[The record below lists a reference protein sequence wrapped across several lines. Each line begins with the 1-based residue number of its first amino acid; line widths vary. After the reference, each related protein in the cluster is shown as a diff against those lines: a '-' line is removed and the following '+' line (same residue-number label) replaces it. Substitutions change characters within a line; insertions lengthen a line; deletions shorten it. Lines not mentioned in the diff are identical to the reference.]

1 MDRVLPTNRVKS
13 DVDAFTASP
22 RATTIS
28 ADSTVDGGKLVDE
41 ARKTGKPLTAMVR
54 GRIEHMILSGALK
67 GGERLNENA
76 LATEL
81 NVSRGPI
88 REATRSLAE
97 AGLVTIMRNR
107 GAFVREISLE
117 DVLHVYDIRAGLAS
131 VAGRLAALRA
141 TPDGVAELQT
151 LWDEMEVA
159 RAQRDSDTYYEINRR
174 FHARIVEMTGNPRL
188 IDFHETTEREVFLF
202 LRRGVTGPSRIDT
215 SNRQHKEMLDAIAA
229 GDEQAAAQAFERHV
243 VAGKQRMLDTL
254 VSPTGG

>member
-1 MDRVLPTNRVKS
+1 M
-13 DVDAFTASP
+13 
-22 RATTIS
+22 
-28 ADSTVDGGKLVDE
+28 DE
-41 ARKTGKPLTAMVR
+41 AKKTGQPLMAMVR
-54 GRIEHMILSGALK
+54 DRIEHMILSGELK
-67 GGERLNENA
+67 AGDRLNENA

-117 DVLHVYDIRAGLAS
+117 DVLHVYDVRAGLAS

-141 TPDGVAELQT
+141 TPKGVAELQA
-151 LWDEMEVA
+151 LWDEMEIA
-159 RAQRDSDTYYEINRR
+159 RLERDSDTYYELNRQY
-174 FHARIVEMTGNPRL
+174 HARIVDMTGNPKL
-188 IDFHETTEREVFLF
+188 IEFHEATERDVFLF

-215 SNRQHKEMLDAIAA
+215 SNRQHREMLDAIAA
-229 GDEQAAAQAFERHV
+229 GDEQAAAKAFERHV

-254 VSPTGG
+254 VSNTG

>member
-1 MDRVLPTNRVKS
+1 ME
-13 DVDAFTASP
+13 
-22 RATTIS
+22 
-28 ADSTVDGGKLVDE
+28 E
-41 ARKTGKPLTAMVR
+41 AKKAARPLTATVR
-54 GRIEHMILSGALK
+54 DRIEHMILSGTLK
-67 GGERLNENA
+67 GGDRLNENA
-76 LATEL
+76 LAAEL
-81 NVSRGPI
+81 DVSRGPV

-107 GAFVREISLE
+107 GAFVRNISLE

-141 TPDGVAELQT
+141 TPEGVTELQV

-159 RAQRDSDTYYEINRR
+159 RIERDSDHYYEINRR
-174 FHARIVEMTGNPRL
+174 FHARIVEMTGNPKL
-188 IDFHETTEREVFLF
+188 IEFHETTERDVFLF

-229 GDEQAAAQAFERHV
+229 GDEHAAAKAFERHV

-254 VSPTGG
+254 VSYTGGDR